1 MRQTGE
7 MQQSQRQIVRV
18 FVISAVAAV
27 AAITAGIASAISNA
41 ALGIV
46 GIVLGAAALAV
57 AIITL
62 VELRA
67 TKAGGRTTPATDS
80 GSQES
85 ADSVALR
92 HLELLTR
99 GGPRPLVDS
108 DTSLPDDRYFE
119 LALEGRV
126 AAARRHLWPV
136 TLVMLRLTLDP
147 TAANDPAVRK
157 DAFARF
163 SLLLQGTMRE
173 SDVLCRLD
181 ADTFALLLDD
191 TAEEGGVWSAER
203 VQAEASRQ
211 HPAITKL
218 VAGVASYPSHGLDA
232 PKVLEAA
239 RFALNRAM
247 QNDAGRGLG
256 NVEVARAEH

>member
-1 MRQTGE
+1 
-7 MQQSQRQIVRV
+7 MQQSQRQVVR
-18 FVISAVAAV
+18 ILIGSAVVAV
-27 AAITAGIASAISNA
+27 AAISAGIASIISNT

-46 GIVLGAAALAV
+46 AIILGAGALAV
-57 AIITL
+57 SLVAL
-62 VELRA
+62 VESRSHKPQEQTVTA
-67 TKAGGRTTPATDS
+67 NIDGS
-80 GSQES
+80 SQES

-99 GGPRPLVDS
+99 GGPRPLVDP

-181 ADTFALLLDD
+181 ADTFALMLDD

-203 VQAEASRQ
+203 VQAEASKQ

-218 VAGVASYPSHGLDA
+218 VAGISSYPSHGLDA

-239 RFALNRAM
+239 RYALARAT

-256 NVEVARAEH
+256 IVEVARAEH